1 MPGLRSWRRR
11 TTSVPA
17 PRKYPDELRER
28 AIREVRTTG
37 RPVAHVAKDLGIHKE
52 ALRQW
57 VRQAEADH
65 GERDDRLTTAERD
78 ELRQLRKENAELKRA
93 NEILKAAS
101 VFFCPGDRPSPD
113 EAEQVIDHLRQMDLG
128 VDPVCRV
135 LELSP
140 STYFARKKRP
150 KSARRLRDE
159 QLMPMIEEIH
169 AQSGGTYGARRI
181 TRALRRKAVD
191 VARCTVE
198 RLMAELDLEGV
209 VRGQRRRTTIPELSA
224 PRPPDLVDRDF
235 TASQPDQL
243 WVADMTYVRTW
254 SGWAYVAFVLDVFS
268 RMIVGWQIANHMR
281 TELPLDA
288 LEMAL
293 WRRRIKKDSGLIHHS
308 DRGSQ
313 YVSIRYTDRLADIG
327 ASASVGS
334 VADSYDNAMAEALNG
349 TFKAELIEMQGP
361 WKDVDQVERAIFQ
374 WVTWYNEE
382 RLHSALDYVPP
393 AEYERDFWQG
403 QERVPQSA

>member
-1 MPGLRSWRRR
+1 MA
-11 TTSVPA
+11 A
-17 PRKYPDELRER
+17 PRKCPDELRER

-37 RPVAHVAKDLGIHKE
+37 RPIAHVAKDLGIHKE
-52 ALRQW
+52 ALRGW
-57 VRQAEADH
+57 VRQAEADR
-65 GERDDRLTTAERD
+65 GERDDRLTTAELD
-78 ELRQLRKENAELKRA
+78 ELMQLREEVAELRRA

-113 EAEQVIDHLRQMDLG
+113 EAEQVIDHLRERGLG

-159 QLMPMIEEIH
+159 QLMPLIEEVH
-169 AQSGGTYGARRI
+169 AESGGAYGARRI
-181 TRALRRKAVD
+181 TRALRRKGHG

-198 RLMAELDLEGV
+198 RLMAELGLEGV
-209 VRGQRRRTTIPELSA
+209 IRGRQRRTTIPEPSA

-235 TASQPDQL
+235 TASRPDQL

-254 SGWAYVAFVLDVFS
+254 SGWAYVAFALDVYS
-268 RMIVGWQIANHMR
+268 RMIVGWQVANHMR

-327 ASASVGS
+327 VSASVGS

-361 WKDVDQVERAIFQ
+361 WKGVDQVERAIFQ
-374 WVTWYNEE
+374 WITWYNEE
-382 RLHSALDYVPP
+382 RLHSALGYVPP
-393 AEYERDFWQG
+393 AEYEEAFWRS
-403 QERVPQSA
+403 QEQTPQSA

>member
-1 MPGLRSWRRR
+1 
-11 TTSVPA
+11 
-17 PRKYPDELRER
+17 
-28 AIREVRTTG
+28 
-37 RPVAHVAKDLGIHKE
+37 
-52 ALRQW
+52 
-57 VRQAEADH
+57 
-65 GERDDRLTTAERD
+65 
-78 ELRQLRKENAELKRA
+78 
-93 NEILKAAS
+93 
-101 VFFCPGDRPSPD
+101 
-113 EAEQVIDHLRQMDLG
+113 VIDHLRDRGLG

-135 LELSP
+135 LNLSP

-150 KSARRLRDE
+150 KSARRARDE
-159 QLMPMIEEIH
+159 QLMPLIEQIH
-169 AQSGGTYGARRI
+169 AESGVTYGARRI
-181 TRALRRKAVD
+181 TRALKRKGVD
-191 VARCTVE
+191 VARCTIE
-198 RLMAELDLEGV
+198 RLMAELDIEGV
-209 VRGQRRRTTIPELSA
+209 IRGRRRRTTIPEPSA

-235 TASQPDQL
+235 TASRPDQL

-254 SGWAYVAFVLDVFS
+254 SGWAYVAFVLDVYS
-268 RMIVGWQIANHMR
+268 RLIVGWQVANHMR

-293 WRRRIKKDSGLIHHS
+293 WRRKIKKDSGLVHHS
-308 DRGSQ
+308 DRGWQ

-393 AEYERDFWQG
+393 AEYEQVYWRSL
-403 QERVPQSA
+403 EAEPLTA

>member
-1 MPGLRSWRRR
+1 
-11 TTSVPA
+11 
-17 PRKYPDELRER
+17 
-28 AIREVRTTG
+28 
-37 RPVAHVAKDLGIHKE
+37 
-52 ALRQW
+52 
-57 VRQAEADH
+57 
-65 GERDDRLTTAERD
+65 
-78 ELRQLRKENAELKRA
+78 
-93 NEILKAAS
+93 
-101 VFFCPGDRPSPD
+101 
-113 EAEQVIDHLRQMDLG
+113 VIDHLRERGLG

-135 LELSP
+135 LDLSP

-159 QLMPMIEEIH
+159 QLMPLIEEIH
-169 AQSGGTYGARRI
+169 AESGATYGARRI
-181 TRALRRKAVD
+181 TRALRHKGIE
-191 VARCTVE
+191 VARCTIE
-198 RLMAELDLEGV
+198 RLMRELGIEGV
-209 VRGQRRRTTIPELSA
+209 IRGQRRRTTVPEPSA
-224 PRPPDLVDRDF
+224 PRPPDLVDRNF
-235 TASQPDQL
+235 TATRPDQL

-254 SGWAYVAFVLDVFS
+254 SGWAYVAFVLDVYS
-268 RMIVGWQIANHMR
+268 RMIVGWQVANHMR

-293 WRRRIKKDSGLIHHS
+293 WRRRIKTDSGLIHHS

-361 WKDVDQVERAIFQ
+361 WTGFDQVERAIFQ

-393 AEYERDFWQG
+393 AEYERDFWRS
-403 QERVPQSA
+403 QEQALQSA

>member
-1 MPGLRSWRRR
+1 M
-11 TTSVPA
+11 
-17 PRKYPDELRER
+17 
-28 AIREVRTTG
+28 
-37 RPVAHVAKDLGIHKE
+37 
-52 ALRQW
+52 
-57 VRQAEADH
+57 
-65 GERDDRLTTAERD
+65 
-78 ELRQLRKENAELKRA
+78 
-93 NEILKAAS
+93 
-101 VFFCPGDRPSPD
+101 
-113 EAEQVIDHLRQMDLG
+113 IDHLRDKGLG
-128 VDPVCRV
+128 VDPICRV
-135 LELSP
+135 LDLSP

-159 QLMPMIEEIH
+159 QLMPLIEEIH
-169 AQSGGTYGARRI
+169 AESGGTYGARRI
-181 TRALRRKAVD
+181 TRALRRKSVD

-198 RLMAELDLEGV
+198 RLMAELGLESV
-209 VRGQRRRTTIPELSA
+209 IRGQRRRTTVPEPSA

-254 SGWAYVAFVLDVFS
+254 TGWAYVAFVLDVYS
-268 RMIVGWQIANHMR
+268 RMIVSWQVANHMR

-293 WRRRIKKDSGLIHHS
+293 WRRRIKKGSGLIHHS
-308 DRGSQ
+308 DSRSQ
-313 YVSIRYTDRLADIG
+313 YVSIRYTERLSDIG
-327 ASASVGS
+327 ASA
-334 VADSYDNAMAEALNG
+334 ALNG

-393 AEYERDFWQG
+393 AEYERDWWQS
-403 QERVPQSA
+403 QEQAPQSA

>member
-1 MPGLRSWRRR
+1 M
-11 TTSVPA
+11 PA

-28 AIREVRTTG
+28 AVREVRTTG
-37 RPVAHVAKDLGIHKE
+37 RPIAHVANNLGIHKE
-52 ALRQW
+52 ALRGW
-57 VRQAEADH
+57 VRQAEADS
-65 GERDDRLTTAERD
+65 GERDDRLTSVERE
-78 ELRQLRKENAELKRA
+78 ELKQLRKEVAELRRA

-101 VFFCPGDRPSPD
+101 ALFAPGARPPPD
-113 EAEQVIDHLRQMDLG
+113 EADQVIDSLKDSGFG
-128 VDPVCRV
+128 VGPVCRV
-135 LELSP
+135 LGWSESA
-140 STYFARKKRP
+140 YYARKKRP

-159 QLMPMIEEIH
+159 QLTPLIGQVH
-169 AQSGGTYGARRI
+169 AESGGTYGARRI
-181 TRALRRKAVD
+181 TRALRRKGVD
-191 VARCTVE
+191 LARCTVE
-198 RLMAELDLEGV
+198 RLMRELGLEGV
-209 VRGQRRRTTIPELSA
+209 IRGQRRRTTVPEPSA

-235 TASQPDQL
+235 TASRPDQL

-254 SGWAYVAFVLDVFS
+254 SGWAYVAFVLDVYS
-268 RMIVGWQIANHMR
+268 RMIVGWQVANHMR

-308 DRGSQ
+308 DRRSQ
-313 YVSIRYTDRLADIG
+313 YVSIRYTDRLADVG

-382 RLHSALDYVPP
+382 RLHSALDYMPP
-393 AEYERDFWQG
+393 AEYEQVFWRS
-403 QERVPQSA
+403 QEHIPQSA

>member
-1 MPGLRSWRRR
+1 MA
-11 TTSVPA
+11 A

-28 AIREVRTTG
+28 AIREVRATG
-37 RPVAHVAKDLGIHKE
+37 RPIAHVAKDLGIHKE
-52 ALRQW
+52 ALRGW
-57 VRQAEADH
+57 VRQTEADR
-65 GERDDRLTTAERD
+65 GERDDRLTTAEQD
-78 ELRQLRKENAELKRA
+78 ELRQLRKEVAELRRA

-113 EAEQVIDHLRQMDLG
+113 EAEQVIDHLRDRGLG

-135 LELSP
+135 LGLSP
-140 STYFARKKRP
+140 STYFARRKRP
-150 KSARRLRDE
+150 TSARRLRDE
-159 QLMPMIEEIH
+159 QLMPLIEEIH
-169 AQSGGTYGARRI
+169 AESGGTYGARRI
-181 TRALRRKAVD
+181 TRALRRKGHEL
-191 VARCTVE
+191 ARCTVE
-198 RLMAELDLEGV
+198 RLMAELGLEGV
-209 VRGQRRRTTIPELSA
+209 IRGRRRRTTVPEPSA

-235 TASQPDQL
+235 TASRPDQL

-254 SGWAYVAFVLDVFS
+254 SGWAYVAFVLDVYS
-268 RMIVGWQIANHMR
+268 RMIVGWQVANHMR

-313 YVSIRYTDRLADIG
+313 YVSIRYTERLSDIG

-393 AEYERDFWQG
+393 AEYERDFWRSQ
-403 QERVPQSA
+403 QQTPQSA